1 MRVELSDVKSV
12 GIGSSRDWTA
22 STKDSL
28 VVNAKLGLPLLVM
41 SEVVDNL
48 VRIPTVAV
56 SRLHS
61 GTTTS
66 C

>member
-1 MRVELSDVKSV
+1 MRVELGDVQAV
-12 GIGSSRDWTA
+12 GIGSSRNRA
-22 STKDSL
+22 SCTKDSL

-56 SRLHS
+56 ARLHS
-61 GTTTS
+61 GTTAS

>member
-1 MRVELSDVKSV
+1 MRVELSDVQAV
-12 GIGSSRDWTA
+12 GTGTSRNWA
-22 STKDSL
+22 SCTKYSL

-56 SRLHS
+56 TRLHS
-61 GTTTS
+61 GTTAS

>member
-1 MRVELSDVKSV
+1 MRVELSDVQA
-12 GIGSSRDWTA
+12 IGTGTSWNRA
-22 STKDSL
+22 SCTKDSL

-56 SRLHS
+56 ARLHS
-61 GTTTS
+61 GTTAS